1 MTTSNSFDW
10 TDDVVERLRQ
20 FWADGHSTAEIG
32 RRFGVS
38 KNAVVGKAH
47 RLDLPG
53 RPSPIAKE
61 TISAKRS
68 LKHTAVPRLSDVVP
82 VNVTTPTSTPRR
94 SHTPQPVRTS
104 APDTSALLPMPTVGC
119 ITPQPNEPS
128 CPVSRRLAET
138 CCWPIGEPGTTKF
151 RFCGV
156 SVASRTPYCPDHARR
171 AYVRRAEASQDSA
184 SNA

>member
-1 MTTSNSFDW
+1 VTTSNSFDW
-10 TDDVVERLRQ
+10 NDDVVERLRQ
-20 FWADGHSTAEIG
+20 LWAEGHSTAEIG
-32 RRFGVS
+32 RRFGIS

-61 TISAKRS
+61 TVLARRS
-68 LKHTAVPRLSDVVP
+68 LKHPAVPRLTDVVP
-82 VNVTTPTSTPRR
+82 VNVTTSTPTRT
-94 SHTPQPVRTS
+94 HPPQSVRTS
-104 APDTSALLPMPTVGC
+104 APDTRTLLPKPTVGC
-119 ITPQPNEPS
+119 ITPPPKEPS
-128 CPVSRRLAET
+128 RSVSRRPGET
-138 CCWPIGEPGTTKF
+138 CCWPIGEPGKRTF

-171 AYVRRAEASQDSA
+171 AYVRRADPSQDSA

>member
-1 MTTSNSFDW
+1 MTTGNSFDW
-10 TDDVVERLRQ
+10 NDDVVERLRQ
-20 FWADGHSTAEIG
+20 FWAEGHSTAEIG
-32 RRFGVS
+32 RRFGIS

-61 TISAKRS
+61 TVSAERS
-68 LKHTAVPRLSDVVP
+68 LEHRAVSRLTDVVP
-82 VNVTTPTSTPRR
+82 VNVTTPAPTRT
-94 SHTPQPVRTS
+94 HTPQPVRTS
-104 APDTSALLPMPTVGC
+104 VSDTSALLPRPTLGC
-119 ITPQPNEPS
+119 TTPQPKEPS
-128 CPVSRRLAET
+128 RSVSRRPGET
-138 CCWPIGEPGTTKF
+138 CCWPIGEPGTTTF

-171 AYVRRAEASQDSA
+171 AYVRRADASQDGA